1 MKLIPK
7 SGIRLN
13 LFWQLILAFA
23 LVTLAAGA
31 GIHFVARSTI
41 ENAKAVFQH
50 NPPALQSLWA
60 DRLAR
65 YYEQHGSW
73 DGVGAMIA
81 GYPTGPG
88 WEPWDETWQVG
99 AIVTTA
105 EGVIIAAPDPE
116 LIGQTLEIREKFL
129 ALPIMQGE
137 QEVGLLFIPPLAG
150 VLKAWVPGSLMGT
163 GLWRFLFPEGAVL
176 FFVLLVGVILSRG
189 ISRPLSQLT
198 QATHK
203 IAEGDLDTR
212 VPVRYQGE
220 ARELARSFNN
230 MAEALA
236 RSDELRRNMTA
247 DVAHELRTPL
257 SVIRG
262 KLEGILDGVYPATAE
277 HLDPILEETALLT
290 RLVEDLRLLAQAEA
304 GQLQLDLRPLDISDL
319 LHDAQVNFTPPADD
333 RGVLLSLALPAELPE
348 VRADGRRIAQVLGNL
363 VSNALRHT
371 PEGGSVNLSALAREG
386 WVEVA
391 VSDTG
396 TGITPEELPY
406 IFERFWRGDQS
417 RSRAGGG
424 TGLGLAIAK
433 QIVAL
438 HGSDIS
444 VESDLGRG
452 TTFRFSLPAG

>member
-7 SGIRLN
+7 SGIRLS

-23 LVTLAAGA
+23 LVTFAAGA
-31 GIHFVARSTI
+31 GIHFVARSTV
-41 ENAKAVFQH
+41 EDAKAAFQH

-65 YYEQHGSW
+65 YYAEQGSW
-73 DGVGAMIA
+73 EGVGAMIA

-88 WEPWDETWQVG
+88 WEPWDETWQVE
-99 AIVTTA
+99 AIVATA

-116 LIGQTLEIREKFL
+116 SIGQTLEIREKFL
-129 ALPIMQGE
+129 ALPIMQGD
-137 QEVGLLFIPPLAG
+137 QEVGLLFIPPLSG
-150 VLKAWVPGSLMGT
+150 SLRAWAPGALMGT
-163 GLWRFLFPEGAVL
+163 GFWRFLFPEGIIL
-176 FFVLLVGVILSRG
+176 FFVLLVGVLLSRG
-189 ISRPLSQLT
+189 ISHPLSQLT

-203 IAEGDLDTR
+203 IAEGDLDAR

-220 ARELARSFNN
+220 ARELARAFNN

-304 GQLQLDLRPLDISDL
+304 GQLQLDLRPLNVGDL
-319 LHDAQVNFTPPADD
+319 LHDAQVNFTPLADD

-363 VSNALRHT
+363 ITNALRHT

-386 WVEVA
+386 RVEVA

-396 TGITPEELPY
+396 TGIAPEELPY

-417 RSRAGGG
+417 RSRVGGG

-438 HGSDIS
+438 HGSNIS
-444 VESDLGRG
+444 VESTLGRG